1 MRCSATRSWRR
12 TKFRATGATAFERF
26 CVDASAS
33 IARIEPER
41 GIHGNSGLQSACL
54 ARLVRHRAGKSV
66 LEGKNAVIK
75 VIGVGGGGS
84 NAVQRMIESGIQ
96 GVEFIAMNTDIQVLD
111 LSGADRKVQL
121 GGTLTRGLGAGGNPE
136 VGKGAAEESRSEI
149 RKVLEGADMVFITAG
164 MGGGTGTGA
173 APVIADLAREIGALT
188 VAVVTRPFTFEG
200 PRRSRLAEGGVTSLM
215 GRVDT
220 IITIPNDK
228 LLSVVER
235 KTTLVDAFRVADDVL
250 RQGVQGISDII
261 TIPGQINV
269 DFADVR
275 AVMHNAG
282 PALMGIGYG
291 VGEQRAL
298 QAAQGATNSP
308 LLEQTI
314 HGAKGLLVNI
324 SSGEDLT
331 LAEANEAMAY
341 IQALCDVEEANIYFG
356 TVVDDTM
363 DGTVRV
369 TVLAT
374 GFNPYSKEGK
384 RVADATFSVDTPTRV
399 APTVTAE
406 PATPVQPART
416 SVAPVASS
424 ADIIAQARQRVE
436 QSRQTPTKTEAVYD
450 DSDLDIPAFI
460 REHRNR

>member
-1 MRCSATRSWRR
+1 VSS
-12 TKFRATGATAFERF
+12 
-26 CVDASAS
+26 
-33 IARIEPER
+33 
-41 GIHGNSGLQSACL
+41 L
-54 ARLVRHRAGKSV
+54 
-66 LEGKNAVIK
+66 NAVIK

-84 NAVQRMIESGIQ
+84 NAVQRMIESGIK
-96 GVEFIAMNTDIQVLD
+96 GVEFIAMNSDVQVLD
-111 LSGADRKVQL
+111 LSSAQKKVQL
-121 GGTLTRGLGAGGNPE
+121 GLNLTRGLGAGGNPE
-136 VGKGAAEESRSEI
+136 IGKGAAEESKNEI
-149 RKVLEGADMVFITAG
+149 RKVLEGSDMVFITAG

-200 PRRSRLAEGGVTSLM
+200 PRRSRLAEQGVTSLM

-228 LLSVVER
+228 LLTVVEK

-275 AVMHNAG
+275 AVMQNAG

-298 QAAQGATNSP
+298 QAAQSATNSP

-314 HGAKGLLVNI
+314 HGAKGLLVNLT
-324 SSGEDLT
+324 SSEDLT
-331 LAEANEAMAY
+331 LAEASEAMQY
-341 IQALCDVEEANIYFG
+341 IQSLCDTDEANIFFG
-356 TVVDDTM
+356 TVVDPEM

-374 GFNPYSKEGK
+374 GFNPFTREGRK
-384 RVADATFSVDTPTRV
+384 VAEATFTGATPV
-399 APTVTAE
+399 VPTPVVSN
-406 PATPVQPART
+406 PVPVQPAVQPQAT
-416 SVAPVASS
+416 SAEV
-424 ADIIAQARQRVE
+424 IAQARERI
-436 QSRQTPTKTEAVYD
+436 SRTTQVPDPSTVFDE
-450 DSDLDIPAFI
+450 SDLDIPAFI
-460 REHRNR
+460 REHRQRNS

>member
-1 MRCSATRSWRR
+1 MKQDR
-12 TKFRATGATAFERF
+12 T
-26 CVDASAS
+26 
-33 IARIEPER
+33 
-41 GIHGNSGLQSACL
+41 GNRKVGSS
-54 ARLVRHRAGKSV
+54 S
-66 LEGKNAVIK
+66 AVIK

-84 NAVQRMIESGIQ
+84 NAVQRMIQSGIK
-96 GVEFIAMNTDIQVLD
+96 GVEFIAMNTDVQVLD
-111 LSGADRKVQL
+111 LSEAAKKVQL
-121 GGTLTRGLGAGGNPE
+121 GLNLTRGLGAGGNPE
-136 VGKGAAEESRSEI
+136 IGKSAAEESKNEI

-200 PRRSRLAEGGVTSLM
+200 PRRARLAEQGVTSLM

-220 IITIPNDK
+220 IITIPNDR
-228 LLSVVER
+228 LLNVVER

-275 AVMHNAG
+275 AVMQNAG

-291 VGEQRAL
+291 VGPQRAV
-298 QAAQGATNSP
+298 QAAQSATNSP

-314 HGAKGLLVNI
+314 HGAKGLLVNVT
-324 SSGEDLT
+324 SSEDLT
-331 LAEANEAMAY
+331 LLEATEAMDY
-341 IQALCDVEEANIYFG
+341 IHQLCDAEDANIFFG
-356 TVVDDTM
+356 TVVDPTM

-374 GFNPYSKEGK
+374 GFNPYSAEGK
-384 RVADATFSVDTPTRV
+384 RAAEATF
-399 APTVTAE
+399 TVTNAAVV
-406 PATPVQPART
+406 P
-416 SVAPVASS
+416 APVSLPSVSGA
-424 ADIIAQARQRVE
+424 AAPAFTGAEIVAQARERLNVAN
-436 QSRQTPTKTEAVYD
+436 RNKTPDAGAVFD
-450 DSDLDIPAFI
+450 ESDLDIPAFI
-460 REHRNR
+460 REHRSR

>member
-1 MRCSATRSWRR
+1 MI
-12 TKFRATGATAFERF
+12 KINGKVVER
-26 CVDASAS
+26 
-33 IARIEPER
+33 
-41 GIHGNSGLQSACL
+41 NMSGQ
-54 ARLVRHRAGKSV
+54 
-66 LEGKNAVIK
+66 NAVIK

-84 NAVQRMIESGIQ
+84 NAVNRMIESGIR
-96 GVEFIAMNTDIQVLD
+96 GVEFVAMNTDIQVLD
-111 LSGADRKVQL
+111 LASAPRKVQL
-121 GGTLTRGLGAGGNPE
+121 GTSLTRGLGAGGNPE
-136 VGKGAAEESRSEI
+136 IGKSAAEESKNEI
-149 RKVLEGADMVFITAG
+149 RKVLEGADMVFVTAG

-188 VAVVTRPFTFEG
+188 VAVVTRPFSFEG
-200 PRRSRLAEGGVTSLM
+200 PRRQRLAEQGVTSLI

-220 IITIPNDK
+220 IITIPNDR

-275 AVMHNAG
+275 AVMTNAG

-298 QAAQGATNSP
+298 QAAQSATNSP

-314 HGAKGLLVNI
+314 HGAKGLLVNVT
-324 SSGEDLT
+324 SSDDLT
-331 LAEANEAMAY
+331 LAEANEALMY
-341 IQALCDVEEANIYFG
+341 IQSLCDAEDANIFFG
-356 TVVDDTM
+356 TVVDPDM

-374 GFNPYSKEGK
+374 GFNPYTSEGR
-384 RVADATFSVDTPTRV
+384 RVAEATFAATKPVVQLQPMPPLQSTQTAAVQQTP
-399 APTVTAE
+399 APTNVE
-406 PATPVQPART
+406 PIVPAMPEEPKPIIDRS
-416 SVAPVASS
+416 SVANRNAAVDPS
-424 ADIIAQARQRVE
+424 AVFDE
-436 QSRQTPTKTEAVYD
+436 
-450 DSDLDIPAFI
+450 SDLDIPAFI
-460 REHRNR
+460 REHRTRHS